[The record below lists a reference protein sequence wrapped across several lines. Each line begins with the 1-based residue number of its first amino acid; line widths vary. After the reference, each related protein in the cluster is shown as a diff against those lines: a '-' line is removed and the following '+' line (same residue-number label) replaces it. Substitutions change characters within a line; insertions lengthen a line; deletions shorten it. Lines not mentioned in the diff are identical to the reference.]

1 MRTYIFGLLVLLL
14 VQVIFA
20 SKEYPFRSSHY
31 GCPTECHTEKNPK
44 CGNGLPSDRFFVAL
58 HPKYFKEKVHDKF
71 KYCDH
76 YWVGMIIDDKAD
88 GQYKLVRGKVVDQCG
103 SCAETQVDL
112 SQDIFKT
119 IARTSTGIV
128 NMVFVLVNKDTSE
141 IIDGPHYNSEALKKF
156 SSKHDVSRERI
167 IESFKEAARNLIK
180 QGGKGM
186 RQYPWE
192 STSFDKSTPK
202 QKTTTKKTTT
212 VHTKKT
218 TVEVIKIKTSHVHTK
233 AKPTT
238 TTVKPAEPTVVKPA
252 EEPVVKIEPVDPKP
266 ISGAEAHVPEQVV
279 EIEPVDPTPLSGVE
293 AHVPQRNEEAD
304 EEPESKEEA
313 PKKIEEN
320 ELDEFDKNNGG
331 TNAPVTASVIGFGV
345 VGAAGIGLLMLKRN
359 KPQKYDELKQKF
371 PEAFNNVKRSISR
384 GASSI
389 KRGVSRSV
397 SRRGNYK
404 NSTPLPASY
413 SFTLSNEDGL
423 PRVALYDD
431 PYPTQA
437 SGSQHW

>member
-14 VQVIFA
+14 AQVIFA
-20 SKEYPFRSSHY
+20 SEYPYRSSHY
-31 GCPTECHTEKNPK
+31 GCPTECKTEKNPK
-44 CGNGLPSDRFFVAL
+44 CSNGLPSDRFFVAL
-58 HPKYFKEKVHDKF
+58 HPKYFREKVNGNF

-76 YWVGMIIDDKAD
+76 YWVGMIIDNKAD
-88 GQYKLVRGKVVDQCG
+88 GIYKMVKGKVVDQCG

-119 IARTSTGIV
+119 IAKTSTGVV
-128 NMVFVLVNKDTSE
+128 NMVYVIVNKNSNE
-141 IIDGPHYNSEALKKF
+141 IIDGPHYNSEALKSF
-156 SSKHDVSRERI
+156 SSKHNTSRERI
-167 IESFKEAARNLIK
+167 IESFKEAARNLVK

-192 STSFDKSTPK
+192 SNSFDKSSPK
-202 QKTTTKKTTT
+202 QTTTKKTTT
-212 VHTKKT
+212 VYTKKT

-233 AKPTT
+233 SKPTT
-238 TTVKPAEPTVVKPA
+238 TVKAAQPTEVKPVEN
-252 EEPVVKIEPVDPKP
+252 PVVQIEPVDPKP

-279 EIEPVDPTPLSGVE
+279 EIDPVDPTPLSGAE
-293 AHVPQRNEEAD
+293 AHVPQHEKAP
-304 EEPESKEEA
+304 EPESKEEA

-345 VGAAGIGLLMLKRN
+345 VGAAGVGLLMLKRN

-431 PYPTQA
+431 PYPTQT